1 MSDVIMDIIG
11 ILVGFILLMSGGEAL
26 VQGAIRISD
35 RLKVPKLLVG
45 FTVVAIG
52 TSLPELAVALE
63 AVRQE
68 AAEIA
73 IGSVIGSNIANVM
86 LVLGAAAI
94 MGSFDRPEDGVK
106 RDALAVII
114 ATIIFLVF
122 VFMGEVSMIGG
133 IFMLTILILY
143 IAYSYYIGMKHG
155 DSGDLEDSWLPDNMY
170 LAILACFLGGIMIW
184 FGATIL
190 VSGATGL
197 AEKFGISEAII
208 GLTIVALGT
217 SLPELAVTVVAGLRG
232 QGGVAIGNIFG
243 SNLMNILGIIGTSA
257 IVSGGMIVGSQ
268 FSEFYGIWMVLITSG
283 FVAFLIFR
291 EINIS
296 KNLGFFMISTYISY
310 MAYLAYL
317 GVV

>member
-1 MSDVIMDIIG
+1 MSDELIDIASVLIG
-11 ILVGFILLMSGGEAL
+11 FLLLMGGGESL

-35 RLKVPKLLVG
+35 RLKIPKLLVG

-86 LVLGAAAI
+86 LVMGTAAVL
-94 MGSFDRPEDGVK
+94 GSFEDTESGVQ
-106 RDALAVII
+106 RDAVAVIV
-114 ATIIFLVF
+114 ATLIFLAF
-122 VFMGEVSMIGG
+122 VLIGEIPLIGG
-133 IFMLTILILY
+133 VMMLVILVSY
-143 IAYSYYIGMKHG
+143 ISYSYYVGMKEG
-155 DSGDLEDSWLPDNMY
+155 DSGDVEDSWLPDSMY
-170 LAILACFLGGIMIW
+170 LAIPACILGGVMIW

-217 SLPELAVTVVAGLRG
+217 SLPELAVTVVAGFRG

-243 SNLMNILGIIGTSA
+243 SNLMNILGIIGASS
-257 IVSGGMIVGSQ
+257 IVSRGMIIESQ
-268 FSEFYGIWMVLITSG
+268 FSEFYGIWMVLLTSG
-283 FVAFLIFR
+283 FVAFLIIR
-291 EINIS
+291 EIKIS
-296 KNLGFFMISTYISY
+296 KNLGFLMIITYISY

>member
-1 MSDVIMDIIG
+1 MSEEIMDILSVVIG
-11 ILVGFILLMSGGEAL
+11 FLLLMSGGESL

-86 LVLGAAAI
+86 LVLGTAAI
-94 MGSFDRPEDGVK
+94 LGSFDDPESGIE
-106 RDALAVII
+106 RDAAAVII
-114 ATIIFLVF
+114 ATLIFLIF
-122 VFMGEVSMIGG
+122 VLMGEIPFIGG
-133 IFMLTILILY
+133 VGMLVILVLY
-143 IAYSYYIGMKHG
+143 IAYSYYLGMKEG
-155 DSGDLEDSWLPDNMY
+155 DSGDIEDSWLPDNMY
-170 LAILACFLGGIMIW
+170 LAIPACFLGGVMIW

-243 SNLMNILGIIGTSA
+243 SNLMNILGIIGTSS

-283 FVAFLIFR
+283 FVAILIFR
-291 EINIS
+291 KINFS
-296 KNLGFFMISTYISY
+296 KNLGFLMISTYISY
-310 MAYLAYL
+310 MAYLAYI